1 MITEAEAV
9 PLSDS
14 VTEPESDLSSLT
26 IAQLKELASEN
37 GYEVTKTKKA
47 DIIAEIEAQ
56 MQ

>member
-26 IAQLKELASEN
+26 IAQLKEMASEK

>member
-1 MITEAEAV
+1 M

-14 VTEPESDLSSLT
+14 VTELESDLSSLT
-26 IAQLKELASEN
+26 IAQLKELASVK